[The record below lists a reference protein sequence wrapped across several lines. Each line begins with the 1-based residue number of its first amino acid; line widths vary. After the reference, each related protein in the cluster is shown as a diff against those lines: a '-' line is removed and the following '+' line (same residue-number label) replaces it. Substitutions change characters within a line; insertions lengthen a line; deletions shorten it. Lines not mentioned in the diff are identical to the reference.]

1 MVAHAKSEVEA
12 RRKVKNLWARFLALG
27 NEQLRLN
34 ASAIGKKSEQLSWLT
49 SPNYF
54 QNDGIRRARAIQLL
68 QDIQALM
75 QDWNL
80 SQQESL
86 G

>member
-1 MVAHAKSEVEA
+1 MKATAKTEIEA
-12 RRKVKNLWARFLALG
+12 RRKIKNLWARFLALG
-27 NEQLRLN
+27 IEQLRLD
-34 ASAIGKKSEQLSWLT
+34 AKAIGKKSSQLSWLT

-68 QDIQALM
+68 QDIQALL

-80 SQQESL
+80 SQQELL